1 MLDLIAATGA
11 PPPMEAGPEVA
22 REGFALL
29 CAAFGTGPEDVEV
42 EDIEVA
48 GADGPLPARRYRPVA
63 LPAEERAPALVFL
76 HGGGFVIGSLDT
88 HDALCRELAVGAE
101 AVVVSVDYRLAPEH
115 PAPAAV
121 HDVDAALADV
131 VARADGLGIDA
142 DRVAV
147 GGDSAGGNLAALAAL
162 HWSERRRAEPDL
174 PPLRL
179 QVLIYPVTDLV
190 GDHERFAS
198 LRTNGEGYL
207 LTAETMDFF
216 MHHYV
221 RSSDVDPTDPSVNPM
236 RVEDLSDVAPAL
248 VLTAEYDPLRDEG
261 EAYAVALEAAGV
273 PVESERFDGAIHAFV
288 QMTST
293 QIGRRAVDRICLALR
308 DALA

>member
-1 MLDLIAATGA
+1 MAATVA
-11 PPPMEAGPEVA
+11 PPPMEAGPVA
-22 REGFALL
+22 ARQGFALL
-29 CAAFGTGPEDVEV
+29 CAAFGTGPEDVDV
-42 EDIEVA
+42 DDIEVA
-48 GADGPLPARRYRPVA
+48 GAEGPLPARRYRPTAVA
-63 LPAEERAPALVFL
+63 ADEAAPALVFL

-121 HDVDAALADV
+121 LDVDAALADV
-131 VARADGLGIDA
+131 VARAAELGLDPG
-142 DRVAV
+142 RVAI

-162 HWSERRRAEPDL
+162 HWAERRREDASL

-179 QVLIYPVTDLV
+179 QVLIYPVADLTA
-190 GDHERFAS
+190 DADRFES
-198 LRTNGEGYL
+198 LRSNGEGYL

-216 MHHYV
+216 LHHYV
-221 RSSDVDPTDPSVNPM
+221 RSGDVDPADPLVNPL
-236 RVEDLSDVAPAL
+236 RVADLSDVAPAL

-261 EAYAVALEAAGV
+261 EAYAVALETAGV
-273 PVESERFDGAIHAFV
+273 PVESERYDGAIHAFV

-293 QIGRRAVDRICLALR
+293 AIGRRAVDRICLSLR
-308 DALA
+308 DALG